1 LNESQRREV
10 VRIETKQRQSVLH
23 VAPTNQGIE
32 LRIGEEADARARMAA
47 LSLPQARMLLHALGL
62 AVAQVEE
69 RQRLEAE
76 ERANLA
82 ERILDQE
89 FRRDASPRPASVSGG
104 EWKPVVLGPRAHP
117 SVVRPLTDE
126 RLRGQPYDYGIALR
140 EEQGPSLD
148 EGAGN
153 SSS

>member
-1 LNESQRREV
+1 

-23 VAPTNQGIE
+23 VTPTDQAVE
-32 LRIGEEADARARMAA
+32 LRIGEEADARSRKAA

-69 RQRLEAE
+69 RQRAEAE
-76 ERANLA
+76 ERADLA
-82 ERILDQE
+82 EKMLDQE
-89 FRRDASPRPASVSGG
+89 VRRAASPRPAHLSGG

-117 SVVRPLTDE
+117 SVVRPFTDE
-126 RLRGQPYDYGIALR
+126 TLRGQPYDYGIAVR
-140 EEQGPSLD
+140 DEQAPSQD
-148 EGAGN
+148 EGGGN